1 MYPEGMGANT
11 ALSVEQYLATSFP
24 DLDKEYWDGELVER
38 SLLDYLHSKTQGL
51 IVAFFVAL
59 RKTLALFTCPELRL
73 KIGPKLVLIPDI
85 SVFHHHEPQQRHPD
99 TPPFVAIE
107 ILSLDDKLK
116 DVREK
121 LEIYKTWG
129 VPHVWL
135 VDPHSRRMYTCDAG
149 LTEMP
154 TLRIPEL
161 NIELRPAEAFD

>member
-1 MYPEGMGANT
+1 MGTNT

-38 SLLDYLHSKTQGL
+38 SLPDNLHSKTQSL
-51 IVAFFVAL
+51 LSAYFVGFP
-59 RKTLALFTCPELRL
+59 KTRSMFPRSELRL
-73 KIGPKLVLIPDI
+73 KLRPDLILIPDVC
-85 SVFHHHEPQQRHPD
+85 VFHPTEPQDRYPD
-99 TPPFVAIE
+99 TPPFIAIE

-149 LTEMP
+149 LTEVP

-161 NIELRPAEAFD
+161 NIELTPADAFD